1 MQDWTPLTIQKQGKV
16 NDAKRS
22 IGSKPVNT
30 APEVRAAAK
39 LANTEI
45 GKPKILAD
53 RQEIVTRRLA
63 NSWSQADLNI
73 QCRFP
78 INTIRDI
85 ESGKIC
91 PTIQQLNMLNRV
103 LKCGLKYA

>member
-1 MQDWTPLTIQKQGKV
+1 MQDWTPLTIHSTEKAATAKV
-16 NDAKRS
+16 KATA
-22 IGSKPVNT
+22 T

-45 GKPKILAD
+45 GKPKVLAD

-63 NSWSQADLNI
+63 NSWSQAQLNM